1 MSTVKGDE
9 SMGHRILYDSA
20 AASVIVTDSAISAFA
35 VYGRGIPFSPA
46 NPSVAAREVS
56 NIPDLTCNVGGI
68 PVILRGFEG
77 ALAHFDSYKA
87 VTVSVSCRRS
97 ERTESRYVEAARLV
111 FLGYIYCMTSGESSV
126 VLHMSVSSSDGE
138 KAYTYSAGIDE
149 LTAMTDI
156 LLRRA
161 EPFIR
166 RVFQRGHNGLAAM
179 RELRFPYREMR
190 ESQYEFI
197 TEAYRTI
204 KASSRLLVSAP
215 TGTGKTISALYPA
228 VRSIGDGLSDKVFCL
243 CAKTT
248 VGKAFTDAAE
258 LLCEQVSELKC
269 AVISS
274 KERCCPEKLGHTSR
288 RSRLC
293 GRSCRLFG
301 KISGKCAELRLMEAT
316 AECLES
322 SIVTADILKRC
333 AEAHSVC
340 PHELSLSVSEY
351 CDIIICD
358 YNYVFDFRMRLRR
371 YFGDDTDTGERYVL
385 LADEVHNLPRRAA
398 DTYSAVLSSDTV
410 AVLSAETENLTNESS
425 LASAIKAV
433 AAELEVLR
441 LAALRDGESR
451 EIDGKVVKSGF
462 MNTRVFP
469 SGLAEAAGV
478 LRRVLG
484 SVIIKYGE
492 SLSPSF
498 TEAAETVGRFC
509 HVCSLFGKNYTCFSS
524 SIGNGF
530 YIRLCC
536 LDPSLLLDTA
546 MSKAKAVIFFSA
558 TLTPISYYA
567 DILGCRNG
575 RVLELASPFPRENLC
590 PVAVDSVSLKLSERE
605 YSVDTVAELIAITA
619 EAKEGNYL
627 AFFPSFDYMEHVAKA
642 FSEISPDTATVIQ
655 KKHMSSA
662 EREAFLATF
671 QAENKGTAS
680 LVGFSVLGGIFSE
693 GIDLPGDSLIG
704 VIIAGTGMPQFTSE
718 RNVMKEYFDETVESG
733 MEYAYIYP
741 GFNNVLQAAGRVI
754 RTDTDRGVLVLIDS
768 RYAEPT
774 YYKLFPEYLR
784 HIKYTG
790 DPFSLGEILSRFWGN

>member
-1 MSTVKGDE
+1 MD
-9 SMGHRILYDSA
+9 HRILYDSD

-35 VYGRGIPFSPA
+35 VYGKGIPFSPA
-46 NPSVAAREVS
+46 DASEPVREVS
-56 NIPDLTCNVGGI
+56 DIPDLARSVGGV
-68 PVILRGFEG
+68 PVLLRGAAG
-77 ALAHFDSYKA
+77 ALARFDSYRA
-87 VTVSVSCRRS
+87 VTVSVTCRRA
-97 ERTESRYVEAARLV
+97 ERTEARYAEAARLV
-111 FLGYIYCMTSGESSV
+111 FLGYIYCMSSGESSAL
-126 VLHMSVSSSDGE
+126 LHMSVSSPDGE
-138 KAYTYSAGIDE
+138 RVYTYNAGIDE
-149 LTAMTDI
+149 LTAMTEL

-166 RVFQRGHNGLAAM
+166 RVFRRGHDGLPAM

-197 TEAYRTI
+197 TEAYRAI
-204 KASSRLLVSAP
+204 KSSSRLLVSAP

-228 VRSIGDGLSDKVFCL
+228 VRSVGDGLSDKIFCL

-258 LLCEQVSELKC
+258 LLCAQVPELKC
-269 AVISS
+269 VVISS
-274 KERCCPEKLGHTSR
+274 KERCCPEKSGSASHL
-288 RSRLC
+288 SRLC
-293 GRSCRLFG
+293 GRNCRLCG
-301 KISGKCAELRLMEAT
+301 RISGKCAELRLMEAA

-322 SIVTADILKRC
+322 SLITAEVLGRC

-340 PHELSLSVSEY
+340 PHELSLAVSEY
-351 CDIIICD
+351 CDILICD

-371 YFGDDTDTGERYVL
+371 YFGDDADSGERCVL

-398 DTYSAVLSSDTV
+398 DTYSALLSSDTV
-410 AVLSAETENLTNESS
+410 AALSADAENLAGEAALT
-425 LASAIKAV
+425 SAIKAV
-433 AAELEVLR
+433 AAELEALR
-441 LAALRDGESR
+441 LSALRDGESR
-451 EIDGKVVKSGF
+451 EIGGKVVRSGF
-462 MNTRVFP
+462 SNTRVFP
-469 SGLAEAAGV
+469 SALAETAGA
-478 LRRVLG
+478 LRRALG
-484 SVIIKYGE
+484 SVITRYGD
-492 SLSPSF
+492 SLPPSF
-498 TEAAETVGRFC
+498 TEAAEAVGKFC

-524 SIGNGF
+524 SIGDSF

-536 LDPSLLLDTA
+536 LDPSPLLDTA

-567 DILGCRNG
+567 DILGCRGG

-619 EAKEGNYL
+619 EARAGNYL
-627 AFFPSFDYMEHVAKA
+627 AFFPSFDYMERVAKV
-642 FSEISPDTATVIQ
+642 FSEISPDTATVMQ
-655 KKHMSSA
+655 KRRMSIS
-662 EREAFLATF
+662 EREAFLAAF
-671 QAENKGTAS
+671 QAERDELSS

-693 GIDLPGDSLIG
+693 GIDLPGECLIG

-733 MEYAYIYP
+733 TEYAYIYP

-790 DPFSLGEILSRFWGN
+790 DPYSLAEILSRFWDTSSDV